1 VDFGSFEFT
10 PAYIALGYVA
20 FIGAGLIAGVLA
32 VGFTAFG
39 RR

>member
-1 VDFGSFEFT
+1 MDFGPFEFD

-20 FIGAGLIAGVLA
+20 FIAAGLLAGVLA
-32 VGFTAFG
+32 VGATAFV